1 MNDDIGI
8 SSVRAEGPTAA
19 MISAVARAKVLLG
32 SDQPERAMDLLGV
45 AAKQGDPEAL
55 EMLAEMALNG
65 KVVVRDLALSRNLY
79 ARAMQAGSASAAT
92 AYRAFVANGTG
103 GPADWREAL
112 RLLDEAAPNDPQA
125 EEDRVIIA
133 EMELG
138 PDGGPCGMFENESLS
153 RFPDI
158 RLFPRLF
165 SQMECDFLIHRSR
178 PLLHPSVV
186 VDPRTGEQIPNPVR
200 TSHSSFYP
208 LLAESPGV
216 HALCR
221 RLAAA
226 SGTLVEQGEPL
237 QVLRYSPGQEYR
249 PHFDAIANETNQR
262 VMTFLVYLNDDY
274 EGGETEFLATGLK
287 IKGRTGDG
295 LLFRNADACGIPD
308 SQSRHAG
315 LPVLKGEKYLASRWI
330 RERPILS
337 S

>member
-1 MNDDIGI
+1 
-8 SSVRAEGPTAA
+8 

-186 VDPRTGEQIPNPVR
+186 VELLLDLSGDPEQRQLTQRGQVADPEVVAQGSVHLVGGIDVAVR
-200 TSHSSFYP
+200 HP
-208 LLAESPGV
+208 PAQ
-216 HALCR
+216 
-221 RLAAA
+221 RLR
-226 SGTLVEQGEPL
+226 GHV
-237 QVLRYSPGQEYR
+237 
-249 PHFDAIANETNQR
+249 D
-262 VMTFLVYLNDDY
+262 
-274 EGGETEFLATGLK
+274 
-287 IKGRTGDG
+287 
-295 LLFRNADACGIPD
+295 
-308 SQSRHAG
+308 
-315 LPVLKGEKYLASRWI
+315 
-330 RERPILS
+330 
-337 S
+337 